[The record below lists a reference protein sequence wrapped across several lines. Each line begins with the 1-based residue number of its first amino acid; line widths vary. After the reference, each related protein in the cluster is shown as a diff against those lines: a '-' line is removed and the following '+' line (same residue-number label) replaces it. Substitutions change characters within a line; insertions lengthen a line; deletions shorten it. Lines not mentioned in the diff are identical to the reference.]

1 MAIIICRARP
11 NETVRRKGV
20 SFDPSQAAERKEV
33 MQALYKEL
41 GIHQLRVCK
50 SLDDRIVRIFEGS
63 PEQAMMLQQILSAS
77 GAFDSL
83 ELEILED
90 MEDVLSRSAKVQRLA
105 ASFRAPNEDEID
117 RMLLDK

>member
-1 MAIIICRARP
+1 MKPFGAR
-11 NETVRRKGV
+11 GV

-41 GIHQLRVCK
+41 GIHQLPVCK

-105 ASFRAPNEDEID
+105 SSFRAPNEDEID